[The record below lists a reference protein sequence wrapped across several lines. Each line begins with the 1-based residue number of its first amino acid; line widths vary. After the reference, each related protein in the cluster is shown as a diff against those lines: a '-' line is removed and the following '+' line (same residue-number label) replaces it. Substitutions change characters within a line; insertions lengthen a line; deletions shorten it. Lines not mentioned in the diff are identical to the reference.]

1 MSYWKGVEDAFR
13 LILHEGRKASSTQEL
28 RKRVEYIQSLAKQG
42 QWDKIQEMLK
52 AI

>member
-13 LILHEGRKASSTQEL
+13 LVLHEGRKASSTQEL
-28 RKRVEYIQSLAKQG
+28 AKRVEYIQSLVKQG